1 MANAA
6 TKRLALIGGA
16 VAVVGVGVYLMLS
29 AFNDNL
35 VFFYSPMQVAA
46 KEAPQG
52 RTFRMGGMVE
62 EGSVKRLPDGVTVT
76 FGITDTAAVI
86 PTEYK
91 GILPDLFK
99 EGKGVVAQGKLD
111 ERGVFVASE
120 VLAKH
125 DENYMPPE
133 AQEAVDKAHAAMKT
147 FDEKGSTSFWRGGHR
162 PRWAG
167 RPAPL
172 RRWRWRSGRPP
183 PVPPTGSS
191 PAGSPPPAADI
202 PALLRPI
209 SSGWR
214 SPPPP
219 SAPAG
224 PPQGPWP
231 VRGWRRRS
239 CRSRRIPHS
248 RGRRQTFGGRISPR
262 SRRAISFQP
271 LRSVSW

>member
-111 ERGVFVASE
+111 DRGVFVASE

-147 FDEKGSTSFWRGGHR
+147 FDEKGSKE
-162 PRWAG
+162 
-167 RPAPL
+167 
-172 RRWRWRSGRPP
+172 
-183 PVPPTGSS
+183 
-191 PAGSPPPAADI
+191 AA
-202 PALLRPI
+202 
-209 SSGWR
+209 SQ
-214 SPPPP
+214 
-219 SAPAG
+219 SAKK
-224 PPQGPWP
+224 
-231 VRGWRRRS
+231 
-239 CRSRRIPHS
+239 
-248 RGRRQTFGGRISPR
+248 
-262 SRRAISFQP
+262 
-271 LRSVSW
+271 